1 VKKFYTGVYLIV
13 LSAAGFGVMPI
24 FALYAYQSK
33 INVTTLL
40 FIRFALSA
48 AAFWSFLRITKQ
60 KLNSPPKQLGAFFL
74 MGGVLYT
81 LQSTLYFNSLRF
93 ISASLTA
100 LLFYTYPIIVS
111 LLSFFTGNEKLT
123 KRHILAIISTSLGL
137 MLVLGM
143 PGNNRLS
150 PAGILLALG
159 AALVYSGY
167 IWLGD
172 RLVQKVPSMVSSS
185 LVTLFTT
192 LSFTVIGLGMK
203 TLSFNF
209 GAKAWF
215 PIIGIIIFSTMM
227 AISAFFK
234 GLELTGPATASILST
249 MEPLVTIGLSII
261 LFHDRLTAYQWFG
274 GLAVIS
280 GAIIVVLAKRITT
293 VMIES
298 APATVSKGD
307 KSS

>member
-1 VKKFYTGVYLIV
+1 M
-13 LSAAGFGVMPI
+13 SAAGFGVMPI

-33 INVTTLL
+33 INVMTLL

-48 AAFWSFLRITKQ
+48 MVFWSFLWITKQ
-60 KLNSPPKQLGAFFL
+60 KFKLTKAQVGAFFL

-93 ISASLTA
+93 MSASLTT

-111 LLSFFTGNEKLT
+111 LLSFLTGNEKLT

-137 MLVLGM
+137 MLILGM
-143 PGNNRLS
+143 SGNNRIN
-150 PAGILLALG
+150 PAGIVLAFG

-172 RLVQKVPSMVSSS
+172 RLVQKVPSMISSS
-185 LVTLFTT
+185 LVTLFST
-192 LSFTVIGLGMK
+192 LSFTIIGLGIK
-203 TLSFNF
+203 TLSFDF
-209 GAKAWF
+209 GAKAWL
-215 PIIGIIIFSTMM
+215 PIIGIIIFSTIMSI
-227 AISAFFK
+227 AAFFK

-249 MEPLVTIGLSII
+249 LEPLVTIGLSFI
-261 LFHDRLTAYQWFG
+261 LFHDRLTVYQMIG

-280 GAIIVVLAKRITT
+280 GAVIIVLAKRIT
-293 VMIES
+293 VVINES
-298 APATVSKGD
+298 APVTVSKGD
-307 KSS
+307 RT

>member
-33 INVTTLL
+33 INVMTLL

-48 AAFWSFLRITKQ
+48 MVFWSFLWITKQ
-60 KLNSPPKQLGAFFL
+60 KFKLTKAQVGAFFL

-93 ISASLTA
+93 MSASLTT

-111 LLSFFTGNEKLT
+111 LLSFLTGNEKLT

-137 MLVLGM
+137 MLILGM
-143 PGNNRLS
+143 SGNNRIN
-150 PAGILLALG
+150 PAGIVLAFG

-172 RLVQKVPSMVSSS
+172 RLVQKVPSMISSS
-185 LVTLFTT
+185 LVTLFST
-192 LSFTVIGLGMK
+192 LSFTIIGLGIK
-203 TLSFNF
+203 TLSFDF
-209 GAKAWF
+209 GAKAWL
-215 PIIGIIIFSTMM
+215 PIIGIIIFSTIMSI
-227 AISAFFK
+227 AAFFK

-249 MEPLVTIGLSII
+249 LEPLVTIGLSFI
-261 LFHDRLTAYQWFG
+261 LFHDRLTVYQMIG

-280 GAIIVVLAKRITT
+280 GAVIIVLAKRIT
-293 VMIES
+293 VVINES
-298 APATVSKGD
+298 APVTVSKGD
-307 KSS
+307 RT